1 MSVCYNLI
9 ASKNIVTENANMRYR
24 HQIFTFSSVPI
35 FFVATSDLLV
45 TGVGYGSYDKVS
57 TANSVKYVTFE

>member
-9 ASKNIVTENANMRYR
+9 ASKNIVTENANVCYR

-35 FFVATSDLLV
+35 FFVATLDSLV
-45 TGVGYGSYDKVS
+45 TRVGYGSYDKVS
-57 TANSVKYVTFE
+57 TANSVKYDTFE